1 MTTHGN
7 GLEMTVREAAAG
19 FSALKKTLRND
30 VGFFE
35 KEILYRGGRASAKDY
50 FEKRIDHIRA
60 DSAMA
65 TLQNMLTEYS
75 SDGLGQF
82 CIEGSD
88 DSEGVVKI
96 SCVGTLEGLGYS
108 PDDPTEV
115 RPSCAYTAGF
125 LAWAYEWAFSDGLD
139 NGTVAYAEELECVS
153 QGMDRCLF
161 AIGPAEELEKAGHKV
176 EIRNESI
183 SEHTLR
189 LNEEILLRNLD
200 LQNLTLT
207 LERKVRKRTE
217 ELRRSEENYR
227 SLIDLSPDPILIVT
241 MDGIILSVNQA
252 GLSLLKFG
260 ERADIEGA
268 PLAKF
273 VAGDSD
279 VFEKLRWS
287 LDKEGVVRNFEL
299 RLVDKP
305 GSVVTMEV
313 SARFAEV
320 DREKCIQ
327 AVLRDVTERSR
338 LEKQLLEAKEESEF
352 LNDLLAH
359 DIMNFTFAAI
369 HFIENLEKSQNL
381 GDSERKNLRSVS
393 KSVRG
398 AYELSSVVRDALKAK
413 ALGDRD
419 RESKELVGVLDE
431 AIEESKRV
439 YSDREVVVDFD
450 RPDHPC
456 LVQGNMLLPRL
467 FSNLLTNSIKFDH
480 HDEVVISVSV
490 QEVQEND
497 RGFWQVRIADRGRGI
512 ADEEKVRIFDRY
524 YRRDRSVPGT
534 GLGLFLVNHLAQA
547 CGGSVRA
554 ENRVEGD
561 YRKGTVMVVNLSKV
575 APAQGRAMASQE
587 NPGFK

>member
-1 MTTHGN
+1 MREIASGF
-7 GLEMTVREAAAG
+7 TV
-19 FSALKKTLRND
+19 LKKTLRND

-35 KEILYRGGRASAKDY
+35 KEILYRGGRACAKDF
-50 FEKRIDHIRA
+50 FEKRIDEVRS
-60 DSAMA
+60 DSALG
-65 TLQNMLTEYS
+65 TLEKMLTAYS
-75 SDGLGQF
+75 ADGFGQF
-82 CIEGSD
+82 SIERSD
-88 DSEGVVKI
+88 DSDSAVRI
-96 SCVGTLEGLGYS
+96 SCVDTIEGLGYS
-108 PDDPTEV
+108 TGNNPEGNAPA
-115 RPSCAYTAGF
+115 CACTAGF
-125 LAWAYEWAFSDGLD
+125 LAWTYEWAFSNLLD
-139 NGTVAYAEELECVS
+139 NGTVAHAEELECVS
-153 QGMDRCLF
+153 QGRPRCLF
-161 AIGPAEELEKAGHKV
+161 LVGPAPELEKAGYKV
-176 EIRNESI
+176 EARDESI

-227 SLIDLSPDPILIVT
+227 SLIDLSPDPIIIVT
-241 MDGIILSVNQA
+241 MNGTVLSINQA
-252 GLSLLKFG
+252 GLSLLSFAD
-260 ERADIEGA
+260 RAEVEGV
-268 PLAKF
+268 PLTRL
-273 VAGDSD
+273 VADDTD
-279 VFEKLRWS
+279 VFERLKWS
-287 LDKEGVVRNFEL
+287 LDKEGVVRNFEM
-299 RLVDKP
+299 RLADKS
-305 GSVVTMEV
+305 GSAVTVEA

-327 AVLRDVTERSR
+327 AVLRDVTERNI

-369 HFIENLEKSQNL
+369 HFIENLERSQDL
-381 GDSERKNLRSVS
+381 GESERKNLRSVS

-413 ALGDRD
+413 ALEDRD
-419 RESKELVGVLDE
+419 RESKELVNVLDE

-439 YSDREVVVDFD
+439 YSDRDVIVDFD

-480 HDEVVISVSV
+480 HEEVVIGVSV
-490 QEVQEND
+490 QEVRE
-497 RGFWQVRIADRGRGI
+497 REKEFWQVRIEDRGRGI
-512 ADEEKVRIFDRY
+512 ADEEKAKVFDRY

-534 GLGLFLVNHLAQA
+534 GLGLFLVSHLAHA
-547 CGGSVRA
+547 CGGSVHA

-561 YRKGTVMVVNLSKV
+561 YRKGTVMVVNLAKMTAVESRV
-575 APAQGRAMASQE
+575 TTP
-587 NPGFK
+587 P